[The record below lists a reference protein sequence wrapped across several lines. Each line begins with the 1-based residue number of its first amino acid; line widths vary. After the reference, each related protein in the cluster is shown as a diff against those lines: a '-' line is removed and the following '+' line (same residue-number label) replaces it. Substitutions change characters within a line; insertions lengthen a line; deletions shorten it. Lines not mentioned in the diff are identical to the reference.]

1 MAREPDDLDPGGQRI
16 SVHHLAET
24 TQAGWNGAHDA
35 LDNAPAAHA
44 TIPSR
49 TEQDVLARVGELQA
63 SIRRETSAR
72 LNALYAEVIGR
83 REAFTAE
90 RYEARIRGLDEAMRA
105 LLAKGGGALKQKVY
119 DGLRAKREYDFFCHV
134 HERPADPKLEKW
146 QFTLLFLIVPLA
158 IESLLNGTFFA
169 EASEF
174 GLVGGAA
181 TAVIISGLNIALG
194 FILGLGPARYT
205 QHVRASHL
213 FWALPAYVA
222 LIMTIVLF
230 NLAVGHYRE
239 LLLANPDA
247 TSVQVAPRMVAN
259 LFAINDLKS
268 IALVIIG
275 CIVAFIAATK
285 GYSAFGSYPG
295 HATAF
300 RRWRQRWSEVER
312 EQQGLD
318 ASLVPELAQIRAQI
332 DGFRSECQAEL
343 DRLQLTKASADQ
355 ARDLDQTRLAQ
366 LRAARDGALMQY
378 REANLKVRS
387 DYPPAY
393 FSQGITMPELDHAG
407 PPSEY
412 AMVRA
417 AIGDFERQLAN
428 LPALIEAKLKDQ
440 LVLLRGVDWP
450 SEVERVKAA
459 AIVAGEE
466 AFARDEANRAALA
479 TGMPVPSP
487 VPVRATP

>member
-1 MAREPDDLDPGGQRI
+1 MARDEDEADPGGQRI

-24 TQAGWNGAHDA
+24 VQAGWNGAHDA

-44 TIPSR
+44 TVPSQ
-49 TEQDVLARVGELQA
+49 TEQDVLARVGELQL

-72 LNALYAEVIGR
+72 LNGLYAEVIGA
-83 REAFTAE
+83 REAFTTE
-90 RYEARIRGLDEAMRA
+90 RYEARIRALDETMRG
-105 LLAKGGGALKQKVY
+105 LLTKGGGALKQKVH
-119 DGLRAKREYDFFCHV
+119 DALRAKREYDFFCHV
-134 HERPADPKLEKW
+134 HQRPADPKLEKW

-222 LIMTIVLF
+222 MIVVILLF

-247 TSVQVAPRMVAN
+247 TSVQVAPRMAAN
-259 LFAINDLKS
+259 LLAIADLKS

-275 CIVAFIAATK
+275 CIVAFIAAVK

-295 HATAF
+295 HAASF
-300 RRWRQRWSEVER
+300 RRWRQRWREVEE
-312 EQQGLD
+312 EQQALD
-318 ASLVPELAQIRAQI
+318 ASLMPELMTIRTQI
-332 DGFRSECQAEL
+332 DGFRSECQAQI
-343 DRLQLTKASADQ
+343 DKLQLSKASADQ

-387 DYPPAY
+387 AYPPAY
-393 FSQGITMPELDHAG
+393 FSQGMSMPELDHAG
-407 PPSEY
+407 PPPEH
-412 AMVRA
+412 ALVRS
-417 AIGDFERQLAN
+417 AITDFERQLSN

-440 LVLLRGVDWP
+440 LAMLRGVDWP
-450 SEVERVKAA
+450 GEVARVKAA
-459 AIVAGEE
+459 AIKAGED
-466 AFARDEANRAALA
+466 AFAQDEASRKALA
-479 TGMPVPSP
+479 GGLPAPS
-487 VPVRATP
+487 ATSGLSA